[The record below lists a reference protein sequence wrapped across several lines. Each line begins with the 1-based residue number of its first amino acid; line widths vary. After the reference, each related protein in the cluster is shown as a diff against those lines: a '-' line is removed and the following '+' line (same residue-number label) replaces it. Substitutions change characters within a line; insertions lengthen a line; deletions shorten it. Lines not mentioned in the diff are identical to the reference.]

1 MTEDGLFPTTGT
13 RGAAV
18 GFPTCARRG
27 LLRSVILAE
36 TGQDVRL
43 CVDCASC
50 ESLTAPG
57 MDLTLGE
64 IVRAAARSDPQAP
77 TCATLSACED
87 LLLRHIPCTAGLS
100 LPSIL
105 IALQREAELRGLAPL
120 ARGAAPM
127 RAPR

>member
-1 MTEDGLFPTTGT
+1 MTEDGLPPTTVG
-13 RGAAV
+13 RGIA
-18 GFPTCARRG
+18 GEFRTCPHRG
-27 LLRSVILAE
+27 PLRSVILAE

-43 CVDCASC
+43 CANCASC

-64 IVRAAARSDPQAP
+64 IVRAAARNDPQAL

-87 LLLRHIPCTAGLS
+87 LLLRPIPCTAGLC

-105 IALQREAELRGLAPL
+105 IALQREAELRGLTLSPEAP
-120 ARGAAPM
+120 P
-127 RAPR
+127 P

>member
-1 MTEDGLFPTTGT
+1 MTEDGLFPTTPGG
-13 RGAAV
+13 RGAA
-18 GFPTCARRG
+18 GEFPTCPRRG
-27 LLRSVILAE
+27 PLRSVVLTE

-43 CVDCASC
+43 CANCANC
-50 ESLTAPG
+50 NGLTAPG

-64 IVRAAARSDPQAP
+64 IVRAAARNDPLAL

-87 LLLRHIPCTAGLS
+87 WLLRPIPCTAGLS

-120 ARGAAPM
+120 PEATTP
-127 RAPR
+127 